1 MLPLEASHANHIVN
15 RGSVQTMKSNTRNLL
30 LSGASV
36 LALTIGGAGAANA
49 QSLVTFGSG
58 TITAPNA
65 TSGVAIGLL
74 ANQINDALSGS
85 ALISAGT
92 GVTLT
97 PGGTSAAD
105 ATTTVNAN
113 SISATIAGNV
123 ASPATGQLYTVN
135 AAGMDSSGGG
145 SGASTIFQLN
155 AAPNVLAGVGVDAT
169 GAPAG
174 AAQTIGATFAT
185 TLTSTSAV
193 TGNVIGSTAVG
204 NQTNN
209 LVGGVTP
216 GAGVAGGSA
225 TVNVIGALQER
236 TNTLNYDNQVS
247 ADATRDFTTLGAQTA
262 SGAGVAPAGTLVY
275 VTGLGTGAVDSEY
288 YTATATSPTIGSYA
302 TSSDPGGSV
311 NGVIAAT
318 TLQRNTGLGSTAQI
332 RAITDSASVAAVLGA
347 GASGAT
353 LDNSVNAVTAN
364 ATGNQA
370 TTGIAVTG
378 GAPSINGGLAVL
390 NEQVNATSGA
400 TAAGAGISALNNAGS
415 VVTQLGDSV
424 AASTVLMEGNQLS
437 SGATGSAATNTLSA
451 DMLVRLNAAA
461 APAAGSGTG
470 SISTGALLSQE
481 RTTYTE
487 SVGATSTLVTSGYT
501 TVAADSSGVGGFVAA
516 GATADYLVANIQRNS
531 GTGTTPLAITA
542 DTTGGEI
549 SLRTTTAT
557 TGDTATGSTL
567 ALSENAISAAAT
579 GARATTQIGNGTA
592 TMLGDGASLAAL
604 SLQEAA
610 NISVRADVTGSSAVI
625 GLQSTG
631 DDVSVGGS
639 IAMASNAITASAL
652 TNVGSTTLSNI
663 AASGGTLAASSFTSG
678 LRNDTTGDNLDAQ
691 YSAPLAAISAQRV
704 TAVDDGA
711 ATPALASGGTFIAG
725 AFVTSSDVL
734 LQMADAGG
742 TAATGS
748 TLSLTGNRTT
758 ATAGANQASVGVS
771 FAEGMGSIIPGG
783 AVAASSQLLAP
794 DVAGTSVAAII
805 TASDMQVIA
814 ATGVAADSLSG
825 GSVTASGNRI
835 AAQAVGN
842 QGTASMTGTSL
853 LIAGGA
859 GVLGATATLDSGVTG
874 AATSVD
880 IVDAQASYLMANT
893 QRVEPTTG
901 TMDIFSGVSG
911 GTVSI
916 VAGGSAST
924 FALANNV
931 VTAIGAA
938 NVFDGRITSLS
949 SSGDASVL
957 AVSQQDVAG
966 TAVTAALLGGGAV
979 VSTGNSGLTAF
990 DATTTSAALSGGSV
1004 SVASNTFRAL
1014 AVVNE
1019 GTLVV
1024 ADAGIQDLG
1033 TTGSGRIAVVSA
1045 NGGASS
1051 QLALSGVEVGAASQQ
1066 NIALDSSAVAS
1077 PLLAQVATS
1086 SVFGT
1091 RVGINGDGAIT
1102 TTSLGVTGNTVD
1114 ARTMGNTAT
1123 VVASGDVFAGGVA
1136 VANSQNVTQSG
1147 TGTAAG
1153 LSATNTGSSVGV
1165 ATGVAPPIGTA
1176 SMEVANNTVS
1186 SMAVA
1191 NEAQLQLAALVPG
1204 SLGNG
1209 SLNTRGTVGLST
1221 GTGTSSFVSNADA
1234 DYLAANVQ
1242 TTGGLIASSTTT
1254 NADIRA
1260 VASVLGGTVALN
1272 ANRVTAETVG
1282 NRASASTALPALNA
1296 GYVQTASFQANTGGS
1311 LASNVVSARVS
1322 FDASSPSTTV
1332 GSSAM
1337 LSGNAILASTMG
1349 NVFNSTQS
1357 MVSGGTNYVQTA
1369 SRQVNTGTSI
1379 TASVTGATVAA
1390 AGNGGLSTTTMGGNT
1405 IGASAMG
1412 NVLRATV
1419 GAR

>member
-1 MLPLEASHANHIVN
+1 VRIPKKA
-15 RGSVQTMKSNTRNLL
+15 LL
-30 LSGASV
+30 LAGAS
-36 LALTIGGAGAANA
+36 AIAIGSGSAQAQLVDFGA
-49 QSLVTFGSG
+49 G
-58 TITAPNA
+58 TITSPTA
-65 TSGVAIGLL
+65 TSGVSIGLL
-74 ANQINDALSGS
+74 ANQINDALSGT
-85 ALISAGT
+85 ALISGGT
-92 GVTLT
+92 GTTLT
-97 PGGTSAAD
+97 PGASSAAD

-113 SISATIAGNV
+113 SISATIAGNL
-123 ASPATGQLYTVN
+123 AAPAIGQLYTVN
-135 AAGMDSSGGG
+135 LAGMSGDGDG
-145 SGASTIFQLN
+145 YAASTIFQLN

-169 GAPAG
+169 GTATG

-225 TVNVIGALQER
+225 TINVIGALQQR
-236 TNTLNYDNQVS
+236 TNTLNYNTFVA
-247 ADATRDFTTLGAQTA
+247 ADANTTFAATGADEIPVGSPSTTA
-262 SGAGVAPAGTLVY
+262 DGTLVY
-275 VTGLGTGAVDSEY
+275 VTDTTAGAQAYFASS
-288 YTATATSPTIGSYA
+288 ATASTTGTYA

-318 TLQRNTGLGSTAQI
+318 TLQRNTGLDSTAQI

-347 GASGAT
+347 GANGAT

-370 TTGIAVTG
+370 TTGIAITG

-390 NEQVNATSGA
+390 NEQVNSTAGA

-437 SGATGSAATNTLSA
+437 SSATGSAATNTLSA

-461 APAAGSGTG
+461 TPAAGSGTG

-481 RTTYTE
+481 NTTYTE
-487 SVGATSTLVTSGYT
+487 SVGTPSTLETSAYT
-501 TVAADSSGVGGFVAA
+501 TVTADSSGVGGFVAA

-542 DTTGGEI
+542 ATTGGEI

-567 ALSENAISAAAT
+567 ALSESAISAAAT
-579 GARATTQIGNGTA
+579 GARAVTQIGNGTA

-610 NISVRADVTGSSAVI
+610 TTSVRADVTSSSVVI

-631 DDVSVGGS
+631 DVVSSGGS
-639 IAMASNAITASAL
+639 IAMASNTITASAL

-663 AASGGTLAASSFTSG
+663 AASGGTLANAGFTSG

-704 TAVDDGA
+704 TTVDDG
-711 ATPALASGGTFIAG
+711 TGTVASGANFIAG
-725 AFVTSSDVL
+725 AFVTGSDVL

-758 ATAGANQASVGVS
+758 ATAGANQANVGVS

-805 TASDMQVIA
+805 TGSDMQVIA
-814 ATGVAADSLSG
+814 ATGAAADGISG

-859 GVLGATATLDSGVTG
+859 GGAGATATLASGVTG
-874 AATSVD
+874 GATSVD
-880 IVDAQASYLMANT
+880 IVDAQASYLVANT

-911 GTVSI
+911 GSVSI

-949 SSGDASVL
+949 SSGAASVL

-966 TAVTAALLGGGAV
+966 TAVTANLSGGGAV
-979 VSTGNSGLTAF
+979 VSTGNSGLAF

-1033 TTGSGRIAVVSA
+1033 TTGSGRTATVSA
-1045 NGGASS
+1045 NGGATS

-1066 NIALDSSAVAS
+1066 NIALDSSTVAS

-1086 SVFGT
+1086 SVSGI

-1176 SMEVANNTVS
+1176 SMEVANNTVG

-1221 GTGTSSFVSNADA
+1221 GTGDASFVNGLSA

-1242 TTGGLIASSTTT
+1242 TTGGLVASSTTSG
-1254 NADIRA
+1254 ADIRA

-1282 NRASASTALPALNA
+1282 NRASASTTLPALNA
-1296 GYVQTASFQANTGGS
+1296 GYVQTASFQANTGGN
-1311 LASNVVSARVS
+1311 LASNVVNARVA

-1332 GSSAM
+1332 GSSVGM
-1337 LSGNAILASTMG
+1337 SNNAILASTMG
-1349 NVFNSTQS
+1349 NVFNGTQS
-1357 MVSGGTNYVQTA
+1357 MSAGGANYVQTA
-1369 SRQVNTGTSI
+1369 SRQVNAGTTIS
-1379 TASVTGATVAA
+1379 ASVTGATMAVM
-1390 AGNGGLSTTTMGGNT
+1390 GNGGQSTTSMGGNT